1 MTLDEYFATKP
12 YGEASRLAEAVGCSR
27 GRMSNYRKRKAY
39 PNPQRALRIVE
50 TTGGLV
56 TLDDLRPLHKDED
69 CSDFEL
75 VARSIMRRLGY
86 SMRQFSMG
94 LKLPAH
100 FFPQAFMVVKR
111 TASVR
116 PASMRLLYRELAKSG
131 ATPEEQRAMLIAYLK
146 LTGDLFFVEKM
157 APSAMRDIYA
167 FISRRLETERGVFVQ
182 HEPDERF
189 KSKYGRNK

>member
-1 MTLDEYFATKP
+1 
-12 YGEASRLAEAVGCSR
+12 
-27 GRMSNYRKRKAY
+27 
-39 PNPQRALRIVE
+39 
-50 TTGGLV
+50 
-56 TLDDLRPLHKDED
+56 
-69 CSDFEL
+69 
-75 VARSIMRRLGY
+75 
-86 SMRQFSMG
+86 MG

-131 ATPEEQRAMLIAYLK
+131 ATPEKQRAMLIAYLK

-157 APSAMRDIYA
+157 APSAMRDIYS

-189 KSKYGRNK
+189 KSKYMRNK